1 MSYQTIKTCLNK
13 QTYKRRTILPDT
25 QSLISKLYNQ
35 IESIRKGKLR
45 EIEDKPGYA
54 KCETIASNIEGL
66 LEQLVDSFESEISD
80 QKEAAEE
87 EEFDLLF
94 AMLNNLVNENKEL
107 SKKKPDGIL
116 NQFKIA
122 KVNEVLRP
130 LKELLCKEEAS
141 KFLVLVHEPEQ
152 EDKDSKAKL
161 NTYSDVSII
170 LSQYKAAC
178 SEYKRK
184 YYENEWR

>member
-1 MSYQTIKTCLNK
+1 MAIVQELI
-13 QTYKRRTILPDT
+13 YKLEGQIEFIRK
-25 QSLISKLYNQ
+25 SKL
-35 IESIRKGKLR
+35 K

-54 KCETIASNIEGL
+54 KCETIAANIEGL
-66 LEQLVDSFESEISD
+66 LEQLVDSFESEISE
-80 QKEAAEE
+80 QKEAADEE
-87 EEFDLLF
+87 QFDLLF
-94 AMLNNLVNENKEL
+94 AMLNNLVIENKEL

-116 NQFKIA
+116 NPFKIA

-130 LKELLCKEEAS
+130 LKELLGKEEAC

-152 EDKDSKAKL
+152 EDKDAKAKL

-184 YYENEWR
+184 YYGDEWR

>member
-1 MSYQTIKTCLNK
+1 MATTQDLI
-13 QTYKRRTILPDT
+13 YKLEE
-25 QSLISKLYNQ
+25 Q
-35 IESIRKGKLR
+35 IEFIRKGKLK

-54 KCETIASNIEGL
+54 KCETIATNIEGL
-66 LEQLVDSFESEISD
+66 LGQLVNSFESDIAEQEEVAD
-80 QKEAAEE
+80 KEHFE
-87 EEFDLLF
+87 LLF
-94 AMLNNLVNENKEL
+94 AMLENLVTENKDL

-116 NQFKIA
+116 NSFKIA

-130 LKELLCKEEAS
+130 LKELLGKEEAS

-152 EDKDSKAKL
+152 EDKEVNSKSKH

-184 YYENEWR
+184 YYGNGRR